1 MNCMLS
7 RACSFQMTITEHHI
21 PRDNKLEVPR
31 SKYNT
36 QPKLCN
42 PIQDWLWK
50 YLHCIFWYW
59 SFFLLLCVQIE
70 EEEEETS
77 EMIDPIPKEDTNP
90 PPSLIPVF
98 MTSTQ
103 WARQLRLWVS
113 TISCSTNDHQSAC
126 QPFGNQF
133 NFHYKAL
140 SARFF
145 LQETIVAI
153 KCYHI
158 PKKIMLHIT
167 LHICEGG
174 FHLWYPEWNMTA
186 AESSF
191 AYKTVQQETV

>member
-1 MNCMLS
+1 MNIISLETTNWKCPGQNTAHNQNCAILS
-7 RACSFQMTITEHHI
+7 KIGCENTFTASFDIEVFFTSMCSDRRRRRRRRRRRNQWNDCSNPKRRHKST
-21 PRDNKLEVPR
+21 
-31 SKYNT
+31 SKS
-36 QPKLCN
+36 N
-42 PIQDWLWK
+42 P
-50 YLHCIFWYW
+50 C
-59 SFFLLLCVQIE
+59 
-70 EEEEETS
+70 
-77 EMIDPIPKEDTNP
+77 
-90 PPSLIPVF
+90 
-98 MTSTQ
+98 
-103 WARQLRLWVS
+103 QLRLWVS